1 VILLSLDIPQ
11 CCKGKLMTFLQL
23 GHQQGI
29 TSISE
34 IKKKER
40 KKEKSSD
47 HIINML
53 IV

>member
-1 VILLSLDIPQ
+1 MHQDSDTVSLDIPQ
-11 CCKGKLMTFLQL
+11 CCKAKLTTFLQL

-40 KKEKSSD
+40 K
-47 HIINML
+47 IFRAL
-53 IV
+53 